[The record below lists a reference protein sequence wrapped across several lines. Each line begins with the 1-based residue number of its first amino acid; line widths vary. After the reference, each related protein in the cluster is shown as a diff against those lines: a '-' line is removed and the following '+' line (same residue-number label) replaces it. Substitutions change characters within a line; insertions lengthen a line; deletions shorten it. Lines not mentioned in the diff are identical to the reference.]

1 MPGYENFAAVLHSKG
16 LKASDVSKATGIRS
30 GVFSDWKAGR
40 YTPKHDKL
48 SRIADY
54 LGVNV
59 KLFEEDPI
67 MGQQEEPVYYI
78 NKETAEYAQAIF
90 EDPDLRA
97 LFDVVQGIKKE
108 DLKLMIDMG
117 KRFKETN
124 PDG

>member
-1 MPGYENFAAVLHSKG
+1 MPGYEYFAAVLRSKG

-48 SRIADY
+48 CKIADY
-54 LGVNV
+54 LGVDV
-59 KLFEEDPI
+59 KMFDDVPNF
-67 MGQQEEPVYYI
+67 GPQEGPVYYI

-90 EDPDLRA
+90 DDPDLRA
-97 LFDVVQGIKKE
+97 LFDAVRGIRKE

>member
-1 MPGYENFAAVLHSKG
+1 MPGYEYFAAVLSSKG

-40 YTPKHDKL
+40 YTPKADKMQK
-48 SRIADY
+48 IADF

-59 KLFEEDPI
+59 NDLMD
-67 MGQQEEPVYYI
+67 GVQTDVQTGSYYI
-78 NKETAEYAQAIF
+78 DEEAAQYGQAIF

-97 LFDVVQGIKKE
+97 LFHVVRGIKRE
-108 DLKLMIDMG
+108 DLKFMIDMG

>member
-1 MPGYENFAAVLHSKG
+1 MPGYEYFVEVLKSKG

-40 YTPKHDKL
+40 YVPKADKMKL
-48 SRIADY
+48 IADY
-54 LGVNV
+54 LGISVESLLDV
-59 KLFEEDPI
+59 QI
-67 MGQQEEPVYYI
+67 SGQQSGYYI
-78 NKETAEYAQAIF
+78 DDEAAQYGQAIF

-97 LFDVVQGIKKE
+97 LFHAVQGIRKE
-108 DLKLMIDMG
+108 DMKLMVDMA